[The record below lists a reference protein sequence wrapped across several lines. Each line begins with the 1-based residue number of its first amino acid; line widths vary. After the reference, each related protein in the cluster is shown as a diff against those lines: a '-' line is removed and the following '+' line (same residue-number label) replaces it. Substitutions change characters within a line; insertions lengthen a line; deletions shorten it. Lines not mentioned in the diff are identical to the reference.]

1 MRSRPTRGLAV
12 PAGIVAVLLSTPAP
26 ASAERS
32 LFVQGL
38 HELMSAVAGTFGDE
52 GPQLLSALDKM
63 AGGLEGVDGSVR
75 SLDADGIVQ
84 GPVLPYGAYTRGYA
98 LLETRAYGAA
108 LVELR
113 RVALADPLLTDP
125 AVHLESMKLAS
136 AALRQGRLED
146 ARGQFQAALTKV
158 PSSSEAHRGL
168 GLVYLAASRYDDS
181 LEHLRLAMQ
190 ANPRDER
197 SRVAL
202 AKVLVNTGRFSDA
215 ERALQD
221 TIDAFP
227 DSRVAHW
234 WLASVYEHLNQVSD
248 ARRHLELAAAAGVI
262 AGRGRLWGSIGRLA
276 RIEGDFAGAITA
288 FTRAVDVNPNDAA
301 AHRDLARA
309 YAEQDRTDQALTE
322 WRAALRI
329 DPQDA
334 DAHRAIGQIFLDTG
348 RPDEAV
354 TALRRAMTLG
364 PDNNQT
370 RYTLASALM
379 RLGRT
384 SEAARELEAFER
396 ARQQTLE
403 NERRTIATGVKNE
416 EQELAKQ
423 DRSR

>member
-1 MRSRPTRGLAV
+1 MMSRPTRAFAV
-12 PAGIVAVLLSTPAP
+12 PAGIVAALLLTPAP

-63 AGGLEGVDGSVR
+63 AGGLERVEGSVR
-75 SLDADGIVQ
+75 SLDADGTVQ
-84 GPVLPYGAYTRGYA
+84 GPVLPYAAYTRGYA
-98 LLETRAYGAA
+98 LLEAREYRVA

-125 AVHLESMKLAS
+125 AVHLESMKLAA

-146 ARGQFQAALTKV
+146 ARRQFQAALMKV
-158 PSSSEAHRGL
+158 PNSSEAHRGL
-168 GLVYLAASRYDDS
+168 GLVYFAASRYDES
-181 LEHLRLAMQ
+181 VEQLRLAMQ

-197 SRVAL
+197 CRVAL
-202 AKVLVNTGRFSDA
+202 AKVLVDTGRFSDA
-215 ERALQD
+215 ELALRD

-234 WLASVYEHLNQVSD
+234 WLASVYEHLKQVSD
-248 ARRHLELAAAAGVI
+248 ARRHLELAAASGVI

-288 FTRAVDVNPNDAA
+288 FTRAVAANPNDSA
-301 AHRDLARA
+301 AHNDLARA
-309 YAEQDRTDQALTE
+309 YAEQNQTEKALAE

-329 DPQDA
+329 DPRDA
-334 DAHRAIGQIFLDTG
+334 DAYAGLGQILLDTG

-354 TALRRAMTLG
+354 TALERAMTLG
-364 PDNNQT
+364 PDNNEA
-370 RYTLASALM
+370 RYTLANALM

-396 ARQQTLE
+396 VRQQMLE
-403 NERRTIATGVKNE
+403 KQRRAIATGVKNE
-416 EQELAKQ
+416 EKELARQ
-423 DRSR
+423 DGSR